1 MIEEIVKAFLDFNNL
16 YLEMKVSKEKLQFL
30 ANLLIKLPNARNNDQ
45 AVVWQLFLL
54 TKGADSLKKGFI
66 L

>member
-1 MIEEIVKAFLDFNNL
+1 
-16 YLEMKVSKEKLQFL
+16 MKVSKEKLQFL